1 MEKIQTQIP
10 HDGIEHSVNREGVQH
25 QIQNGIKT
33 RKERRRLKLA
43 NVKKAV
49 AGKAVNTVKSVG
61 TATKT
66 VTLGGGNANNV
77 SAAKRTAANVVG
89 KSFDAAEK
97 VDLGVVEKKKPAAI
111 SVSKSFAS
119 KSAVELTSQYVSS
132 KQIHTKKLR
141 QKKVKLSNVKNTV
154 ANSTANTAK
163 IAGSAGTIAVKTVEV
178 IPSAG
183 GSEDDVGAS
192 AASEIKRSTTDIA
205 DKSIG
210 AAQNAVSSVADKVK
224 STSQL
229 SAQHMFVR
237 QIKARK
243 LKLLS
248 IRNAKSIKPM
258 LHSSRKLGAVKQKIT
273 KSLSQKAKYSAQ
285 IRITTIAKIKGKIKS
300 IKKLKAKGKEKY
312 ISSAAAK
319 AVSAV
324 SNTAAL
330 AQKTSDV
337 LSSNDRGT
345 QVDTG
350 GDLSH
355 TVRNSVEKATN
366 KSVESVRKI
375 SGRVRKTVKKA
386 ANPTGRT
393 LQKAQKR
400 TIKKTAQTTA
410 KTAKKTAKAAA
421 KTAQKTAEATAKAA
435 KTSAQL
441 SAKIISAIAEAV
453 GAIAASPVGLVILIV
468 VVVIVLIILIMNL
481 ISGSIGGVAGTVA
494 PAMSSLE
501 WLFGDTQSND
511 WDELTEK
518 YQEYIEMADSAF
530 DELTGFA
537 GGLSFGERDTLVFNG
552 AEFYPASSGL
562 YYVQQSISNMTF
574 DDVYFVQLYYIYMLR
589 YNDEPEMT
597 QEGMYDFMYNIYF
610 DISVT
615 TTGGYACPTA
625 DCTTT
630 TWSHSSGYCPD
641 VIEGEDCPGHE
652 TPYCPH
658 NHKRIT
664 VTFSARPD
672 ITDFLNF
679 TDDELEM
686 LDLGYMTLLSM
697 FATEDG

>member
-1 MEKIQTQIP
+1 MEKIQTQIR

-33 RKERRRLKLA
+33 RKERRQLRLA
-43 NVKKAV
+43 NVKKTV
-49 AGKAVNTVKSVG
+49 AGKAVNTVKNVG
-61 TATKT
+61 TAAKT

-77 SAAKRTAANVVG
+77 SATKRTAANVVG

-132 KQIHTKKLR
+132 KQLHTKKLR

-210 AAQNAVSSVADKVK
+210 AVQNAVSSVADKVK
-224 STSQL
+224 FTSQL

-237 QIKARK
+237 QIKAKK

-248 IRNAKSIKPM
+248 IRNAKSINPV

-285 IRITTIAKIKGKIKS
+285 IHITTIAKIKGKIKS
-300 IKKLKAKGKEKY
+300 IKKLKTKGKKKY
-312 ISSAAAK
+312 ISGAAAK

-324 SNTAAL
+324 SSTSAL

-366 KSVESVRKI
+366 KSVESVRKV

-421 KTAQKTAEATAKAA
+421 KTAQKNAEATAKAA

-468 VVVIVLIILIMNL
+468 AVVIVLIILVMNL
-481 ISGSIGGVAGTVA
+481 ISGSIGSVAGTVA

-597 QEGMYDFMYNIYF
+597 QEGMYDFMYNLYF

-630 TWSHSSGYCPD
+630 TWSHTSGYCPD
-641 VIEGEDCPGHE
+641 VGEGEDCPGHE